1 MQLSW
6 VPNYCYLII
15 KYCIAASQRDWHW
28 GVCGGLEGAIFANP
42 EKKSYLSQPR
52 ELNIGGKKCPSFAKK
67 ARFVNLSSVIKYVS
81 RFWASPWQI
90 INERKLFSSNMPCPF
105 ISLHTHFQPCTV
117 ATGHRAL
124 YLAKVPAPPG
134 TCYTL
139 ITTIKCNRSL
149 QLAKPCMYL
158 LNSSNHPE

>member
-1 MQLSW
+1 M
-6 VPNYCYLII
+6 
-15 KYCIAASQRDWHW
+15 
-28 GVCGGLEGAIFANP
+28 EGAIFANP

-52 ELNIGGKKCPSFAKK
+52 ELNIGGKKCPSSAKK

-90 INERKLFSSNMPCPF
+90 INERKPFSRNMPCPL

-124 YLAKVPAPPG
+124 YLAKVPAPPQAPA
-134 TCYTL
+134 TL
-139 ITTIKCNRSL
+139 
-149 QLAKPCMYL
+149 
-158 LNSSNHPE
+158 